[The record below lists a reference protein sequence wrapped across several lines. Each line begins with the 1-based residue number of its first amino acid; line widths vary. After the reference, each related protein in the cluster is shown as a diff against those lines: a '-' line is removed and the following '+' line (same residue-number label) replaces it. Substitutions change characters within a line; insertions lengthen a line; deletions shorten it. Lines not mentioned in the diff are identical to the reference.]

1 MARNMSYKDSGQSPP
16 NLKERLQKLDEI
28 ESKVMQIMQS
38 AGGTLDELS
47 RDLPSQK
54 QIEMYA
60 RNFRDAVRDVELE
73 LISQLNYLSQV
84 LAGLPY
90 EKNAYKETID
100 LTIAAERLKNSLRAD
115 SSQDV
120 LPVGEVTCDLPLK
133 TEAVES
139 DPAVT
144 STVNESDLSYSD
156 SVSEKTAVPT
166 STKPHW
172 RFCSVQTVNS
182 PHFFESETPQTSVH
196 EFEIPEYEFDDEI
209 PDLEGDLD
217 DDDFEGPM
225 TPEEFID
232 EDFER
237 ELGWYEKARA
247 NFRCSLPYHPWELSI
262 QEVIDSEFRDISRL
276 GIIQVGVT
284 DNDGRSV
291 IAFFACRLPNIGL
304 IDHDRLLQY
313 VTKTLE
319 QYASSEYT
327 LVYFHWGLTSRN
339 KPSFPWL
346 ARAYQTFD
354 RSFKKNLK
362 SLIIVYPTRTVC
374 VLWNLFSA
382 FIRQGFFTGIFVI
395 EMRKR
400 AKMKKKLHYVKNLHE
415 LENYV
420 PLCRLNLPLRIRDY
434 DSKIGL
440 LGVSLS
446 IDPAAVSVIGDHD
459 VNDTPYNDY
468 QQFDVSLEYI
478 KANNGGR
485 KLPIVV
491 EDTITYLRGYG
502 LDTIGLF
509 VKPVHLMALRD
520 AQSMYNRGEYVDLC
534 EINDPHLAAHL
545 LKSFL
550 AELKEPLLTFDLY
563 ESILKSCSQSP
574 RQRVIS
580 IRRLLTVHLPRDN
593 YDILYYIFKFLTE
606 SLMASTILLPIKV
619 IEHSVKNMVT
629 AVSLS
634 VAMAP
639 CLIRSRQDFVTP
651 SQRVQNLIT
660 SFTQLCI
667 THFESVFIRA

>member
-1 MARNMSYKDSGQSPP
+1 MSYKDSGQSSP

-47 RDLPSQK
+47 KDLPSQK
-54 QIEMYA
+54 QIEIYA
-60 RNFRDAVRDVELE
+60 RNFRDAVRD
-73 LISQLNYLSQV
+73 
-84 LAGLPY
+84 
-90 EKNAYKETID
+90 
-100 LTIAAERLKNSLRAD
+100 SLHAD
-115 SSQDV
+115 SSQDS
-120 LPVGEVTCDLPLK
+120 LPVEKVTCDLPLK

-144 STVNESDLSYSD
+144 STVDESDLSYFESA
-156 SVSEKTAVPT
+156 SEKTEIPT
-166 STKPHW
+166 SANPHW
-172 RFCSVQTVNS
+172 RFCSAEAANS
-182 PHFFESETPQTSVH
+182 PHFFENETPQASVH

-217 DDDFEGPM
+217 DDDFEGPIS
-225 TPEEFID
+225 PEEFID

-237 ELGWYEKARA
+237 ELGWYEK
-247 NFRCSLPYHPWELSI
+247 ELSI

-284 DNDGRSV
+284 DHDGRSA
-291 IAFFACRLPNIGL
+291 IALFACRIPSIGL

-319 QYASSEYT
+319 QYASSDYT
-327 LVYFHWGLTSRN
+327 LIYFHWGLTSRN

-382 FIRQGFFTGIFVI
+382 FISP
-395 EMRKR
+395 
-400 AKMKKKLHYVKNLHE
+400 KMKKKLHYVKNLHE
-415 LENYV
+415 LENYLPV
-420 PLCRLNLPLRIRDY
+420 CQLHLPLRIRDY

-440 LGVSLS
+440 FGVSLS
-446 IDPAAVSVIGDHD
+446 IDPAATSVIGDHD
-459 VNDTPYNDY
+459 VNDTPYNAC
-468 QQFDVSLEYI
+468 QQFGVSLEYV

-502 LDTIGLF
+502 LDTVGLF
-509 VKPVHLMALRD
+509 IKPVNLMALRD

-550 AELKEPLLTFDLY
+550 SELQEPLLTYDLY

-580 IRRLLTVHLPRDN
+580 IRRLLTIHLPRDN
-593 YDILYYIFKFLTE
+593 YDILHYIFKFLTE
-606 SLMASTILLPIKV
+606 VL
-619 IEHSVKNMVT
+619 EHSVKNMVT

-634 VAMAP
+634 VVMAP
-639 CLIRSRQDFVTP
+639 CLIRSRQDYVIP
-651 SQRVQNLIT
+651 SQRVQDLIT

-667 THFESVFIRA
+667 THFESVFIRT

>member
-1 MARNMSYKDSGQSPP
+1 MCYKESGQSSPS
-16 NLKERLQKLDEI
+16 LKDRLQKLDEI
-28 ESKVMQIMQS
+28 ESKIMQIMQS

-47 RDLPSQK
+47 KDVPSQK
-54 QIEMYA
+54 QIEIYA
-60 RNFRDAVRDVELE
+60 RSFRDAVRDVELE

-90 EKNAYKETID
+90 EKNVYKETID
-100 LTIAAERLKNSLRAD
+100 LTIAAERLKNSLHAD
-115 SSQDV
+115 STQDG
-120 LPVGEVTCDLPLK
+120 LPVKNEVSNLLLRTD
-133 TEAVES
+133 AVES

-144 STVNESDLSYSD
+144 STVNESELSYSD
-156 SVSEKTAVPT
+156 SSSGKTEVPP
-166 STKPHW
+166 SAKPHW

-182 PHFFESETPQTSVH
+182 PHFFRSETPQTSVH

-217 DDDFEGPM
+217 DDGFGGPM

-237 ELGWYEKARA
+237 ELGWYEKASGHSGMFGMYGSTIGIDA
-247 NFRCSLPYHPWELSI
+247 YHLDFRGFLLQELSI

-284 DNDGRSV
+284 DHDGRSV
-291 IAFFACRLPNIGL
+291 FAFFACRLPNTGL

-319 QYASSEYT
+319 QYASSDYT

-382 FIRQGFFTGIFVI
+382 FVSS
-395 EMRKR
+395 
-400 AKMKKKLHYVKNLHE
+400 KMKKKLHYVKNLHD
-415 LENYV
+415 LEDYLPV
-420 PLCRLNLPLRIRDY
+420 SQLRLPLRIRDY

-440 LGVSLS
+440 FGVSLS
-446 IDPAAVSVIGDHD
+446 IDPAAVSVLGDHD
-459 VNDTPYNDY
+459 IEDGPYNDC
-468 QQFDVSLEYI
+468 QQFGVSLEYI

-491 EDTITYLRGYG
+491 EDTITYLRGHG

-520 AQSMYNRGEYVDLC
+520 VQSMYNRGEYVDLC

-545 LKSFL
+545 LRSFL
-550 AELKEPLLTFDLY
+550 TDLKEPLLTFDLY
-563 ESILKSCSQSP
+563 ESILKSCSKSE
-574 RQRVIS
+574 
-580 IRRLLTVHLPRDN
+580 
-593 YDILYYIFKFLTE
+593 K
-606 SLMASTILLPIKV
+606 
-619 IEHSVKNMVT
+619 
-629 AVSLS
+629 
-634 VAMAP
+634 
-639 CLIRSRQDFVTP
+639 
-651 SQRVQNLIT
+651 
-660 SFTQLCI
+660 LC
-667 THFESVFIRA
+667 F